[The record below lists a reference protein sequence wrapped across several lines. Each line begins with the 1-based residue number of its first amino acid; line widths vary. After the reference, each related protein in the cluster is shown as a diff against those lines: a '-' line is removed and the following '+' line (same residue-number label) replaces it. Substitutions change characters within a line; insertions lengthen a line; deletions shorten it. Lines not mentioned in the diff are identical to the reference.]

1 MTVDQNSSRLTLLIG
16 ALRLVWQSAPSATV
30 VKAIL
35 LCIQGVL
42 PVVTLYLTKL
52 LIDAVTAAASA
63 PPPDL
68 WRVMWLI
75 AGLAGAGLAAA
86 ACMSLASLVGEAQ
99 EQAVT
104 DYTVSLLLTK
114 SIAVDLAHYE
124 NPAYY
129 DTLHRAQQE
138 ASYRPMRVVNGLA
151 QFAQSSV
158 ALIALVGLLLSL
170 HWAIAVVLIAAAIP
184 GTLLRLRYSRRL
196 YEWQRSV
203 TPAERQSWYY
213 HGLLS
218 GDAHAKEVRLFDF
231 GAIFIQR
238 LNELRRNLRRLRL
251 RLTASRAIGEL
262 AGEIASILAIFGAL
276 AYIAGE
282 TVSGA
287 ITIGSLVMYFQAF
300 QSSQT
305 YLRDVFGAV
314 ARLYED
320 TLFLGNLFE
329 FLSVQPR
336 VVAPAVARPVPRPL
350 QQGIEFNHVNMGYSS
365 SDRLVLDDV
374 TVTIRPG
381 EHIALVGPNGAG
393 KSTFVKLLCRLYD
406 PTAGTITLDGV
417 DLREFDPAVL
427 RRQIGVVL
435 QDFARYDLTL
445 RENIWL
451 GNVELPLNDQRIIG
465 AAQAA
470 GADGLIGKLPRHYDT
485 KLGKW
490 FDDECELSVGE
501 WQKVALARAFIRDSQ
516 ILVLDEPTSALDP
529 AAEHEVFRKF
539 RDLAQGRT
547 TILISHRLSTVRTAD
562 RIYVLSNGRIGES
575 GSHEELMARDGNYAQ
590 MFRLQAENY
599 R

>member
-1 MTVDQNSSRLTLLIG
+1 MTVNRNSSRLELLIG
-16 ALRLVWQSAPSATV
+16 ALLLVWQSARAATI

-35 LCIQGVL
+35 LCIQGIL

-52 LIDAVTAAASA
+52 MIDAVTAAASA

-75 AGLAGAGLAAA
+75 AGLAGVGLIAA

-104 DYTVSLLLTK
+104 DYTVSLLLNK
-114 SIAVDLAHYE
+114 AVSVDLAQYE
-124 NPAYY
+124 NPVYY

-138 ASYRPMRVVNGLA
+138 ASYRPMRIVNGLA
-151 QFAQSSV
+151 QFAQSGV

-170 HWAIAVVLIAAAIP
+170 HWAIAVVLIAAVIP
-184 GTLLRLRYSRRL
+184 GTLLQLRYSRRL
-196 YEWQRSV
+196 YQWQRSV
-203 TPAERQSWYY
+203 TPTERQSWYY

-218 GDAHAKEVRLFDF
+218 GDTHAKEVRLFDF
-231 GAIFIQR
+231 GAIFIER

-251 RLTASRAIGEL
+251 RLTASRATGEL
-262 AGEIASILAIFGAL
+262 TGEIASITAIFGAL
-276 AYIAGE
+276 AYIANE
-282 TVSGA
+282 TVSGT
-287 ITIGSLVMYFQAF
+287 ITIGSFVMYFQAF

-314 ARLYED
+314 EHLYED

-329 FLSVQPR
+329 FLNVQPR

-350 QQGIEFNHVNMGYSS
+350 QHGIEFSHVSMAYTG
-365 SDRLVLDDV
+365 SDRPVVDDI
-374 TVTIRPG
+374 TMTIRPG

-393 KSTFVKLLCRLYD
+393 KTTLVKLLCRLYD
-406 PTAGTITLDGV
+406 PTAGTISLDGV
-417 DLREFDPAVL
+417 DLREFDPAAL
-427 RRQIGVVL
+427 RRQISVVF

-445 RENIWL
+445 RENVWL
-451 GNVELPLNDQRIIG
+451 GNIELPVNDRRII
-465 AAQAA
+465 AAAEAA
-470 GADGLIGKLPRHYDT
+470 GADSLIGKLPRHYDT

-539 RDLAQGRT
+539 RNLAKGRT
-547 TILISHRLSTVRTAD
+547 TILISHRLSTVRVAD
-562 RIYVLSNGRIGES
+562 RIYVLNNGRISER
-575 GSHEELMARDGNYAQ
+575 GSHEQLMAHGGNYAR
-590 MFRLQAENY
+590 MFGLQAQNY